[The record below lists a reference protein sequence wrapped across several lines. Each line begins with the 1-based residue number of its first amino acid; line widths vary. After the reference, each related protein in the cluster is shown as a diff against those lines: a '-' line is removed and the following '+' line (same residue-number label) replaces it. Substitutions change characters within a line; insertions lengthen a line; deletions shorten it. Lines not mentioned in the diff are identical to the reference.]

1 MTTDHNKDIATITY
15 NHLNLPTQVTKTDG
29 QYIQYIYDA
38 AGIKLAQEVYNA
50 SAVFQ
55 KRTDYAGEF
64 IYETTPSVPRAL
76 QFIQHEEG
84 RIMPARSEYQ
94 YHLKDHLGNVRLT
107 FTTKPET
114 TSYLATME
122 TENEQQETQAE
133 GFQITASARCNG
145 IEELN
150 HTPADQIG
158 TAGEVLRL
166 NASREVAA
174 GLSKSLQVQA
184 GDNLSLKVYAKYADL
199 RNNQS
204 NVGTA
209 LLSLLASGAYTTQ
222 VLENGMVELFDG
234 AGTSM
239 GVMGSN
245 STPAGDVPAAYLNYT
260 LFDEDM
266 VPIPG
271 AAGFQQISKAAL
283 IDPLTGLNQP
293 HEELTLVVP
302 EITQAGYI
310 NIWVSHDGTQNYDIY
325 FDDLSID
332 HQHGPV
338 VQADDYYPFGLT
350 FNSWKRAGML
360 KNDFL
365 YNGKEMQDELDLEW
379 FAFGARYHDAALGRF
394 FNIDPKAETYSF
406 QSPFAYGANNPI
418 KYIEVNGEG
427 PGDVVVKRR
436 TRFNKPDK
444 NGNYNIKTIHDLGH
458 TGVAGFKKNTETGKT
473 EVVLDIAYNNRFV
486 DGPFKT
492 NNPNSRLN
500 KDNPGLF
507 DEVQAHEEG
516 HADQYEDV
524 LKNDDT
530 FSYGDYK
537 GSIVEVFDNALSDIQ
552 SNHQG
557 MMDNAKSE
565 GEAND
570 IKKSFA
576 NSVSTL
582 VGSLSNQTY
591 NKVQGKYNGKTNT
604 ENDANRRATSK
615 LRSNGKSINY
625 INNNKKIMYDGK
637 PLE

>member
-1 MTTDHNKDIATITY
+1 MITDHNKDIATITY
-15 NHLNLPTQVTKTDG
+15 NHLNLPAQVTKTDG

-50 SAVFQ
+50 SAVLQ
-55 KRTDYAGEF
+55 KRTDYVGEF
-64 IYETTPSVPRAL
+64 IYETTPSVPRSL

-84 RIMPARSEYQ
+84 RIMPDRSEYQ

-114 TSYLATME
+114 ISYLATME

-133 GFQITASARCNG
+133 GFQITASARYNG

-166 NASREVAA
+166 NASRGVAA

-245 STPAGDVPAAYLNYT
+245 STPAGDVPMAYLNYT

-266 VPIPG
+266 VPIPDAG
-271 AAGFQQISKAAL
+271 GFQQISKAAL

-293 HEELTLVVP
+293 HEEITLNVP

-310 NIWVSHDGTQNYDIY
+310 YIWVSHDGTQNYDIY

-338 VQADDYYPFGLT
+338 VQADDYYPFGLS
-350 FNSWKRAGML
+350 FNSWKRDGG
-360 KNDFL
+360 KENDFL
-365 YNGKEMQDELDLEW
+365 YNGFEEQTELDWGVYDYQARYYDPATGRFLNVDPAADLMRRYSPYVYAFDNPIRYIDPDGMVPLDNVYLNEKGEEIAREENEKPNRYFVIKTTKTTDELYPEGTDPNEKGNSAGITKKDAKETEKKLKEEN
-379 FAFGARYHDAALGRF
+379 FEGEHMNNLVEIKDTPTRKAYDEVSKQDDGKGGSYKKRPQNNVEYGAIMRAKGVQKGKG
-394 FNIDPKAETYSF
+394 IPKAAGGYIRGDWDMHTHPSGSTTIGGVTYSSM
-406 QSPFAYGANNPI
+406 QPPSKTDIEGAKGTQYVIARRSKATVYVYNN
-418 KYIEVNGEG
+418 
-427 PGDVVVKRR
+427 
-436 TRFNKPDK
+436 
-444 NGNYNIKTIHDLGH
+444 
-458 TGVAGFKKNTETGKT
+458 TGVLAT
-473 EVVLDIAYNNRFV
+473 LPQRYFV
-486 DGPFKT
+486 
-492 NNPNSRLN
+492 NP
-500 KDNPGLF
+500 K
-507 DEVQAHEEG
+507 E
-516 HADQYEDV
+516 
-524 LKNDDT
+524 K
-530 FSYGDYK
+530 
-537 GSIVEVFDNALSDIQ
+537 
-552 SNHQG
+552 
-557 MMDNAKSE
+557 
-565 GEAND
+565 
-570 IKKSFA
+570 
-576 NSVSTL
+576 
-582 VGSLSNQTY
+582 
-591 NKVQGKYNGKTNT
+591 
-604 ENDANRRATSK
+604 
-615 LRSNGKSINY
+615 
-625 INNNKKIMYDGK
+625 
-637 PLE
+637 